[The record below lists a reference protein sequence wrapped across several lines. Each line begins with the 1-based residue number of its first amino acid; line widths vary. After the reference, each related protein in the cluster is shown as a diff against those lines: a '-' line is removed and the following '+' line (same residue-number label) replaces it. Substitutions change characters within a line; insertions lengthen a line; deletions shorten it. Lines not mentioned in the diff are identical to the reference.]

1 MSKKHGFRG
10 TPVRPSPRPGTMG
23 RVFETRGDPMATDK
37 EGRKNYGRNLE
48 TENPDYDRMFTQRAE
63 DVFAPLARDL
73 LKPQQVD
80 KANAFRKLTAKDT
93 YDPQR
98 KAAQIMLETRAKV
111 KKAELGPRVAQV
123 LREDKRKQDGV
134 LPDNIPAKTLP
145 GSEAISRQKQTPSD
159 APSKSY
165 YDFTGKSPPKEI
177 KKHGKIYRRK

>member
-48 TENPDYDRMFTQRAE
+48 TENPDYDRMF
-63 DVFAPLARDL
+63 APLARDL

-80 KANAFRKLTAKDT
+80 KANAFRKLSAKDT

-111 KKAELGPRVAQV
+111 KKAEEGAQV
-123 LREDKRKQDGV
+123 AREIKRDQDGV
-134 LPDNIPAKTLP
+134 VRDNIPAKTLP
-145 GSEAISRQKQTPSD
+145 GSKGLSREKQTPPD